1 MVVSSLEGVSNAV
14 VVDDV
19 VVDGLLLDTVVV
31 DAAVVVV
38 VVVEAV
44 VVVAVASEVIRDK
57 NSNMLS
63 STYFVR
69 AFLVYI

>member
-1 MVVSSLEGVSNAV
+1 M
-14 VVDDV
+14 

-31 DAAVVVV
+31 DAVVVV

-44 VVVAVASEVIRDK
+44 VVVAVASEVIIDK